1 MKKPFLPVVTRLYIA
16 ALAGIGFASLLTA
29 QPSLAQLNQV
39 DSFPGSNSDQNTD
52 PFSRNSGDFNMF
64 DLIHQANFGTLNWN
78 SEQQN
83 QELDSAAL
91 EFKKRQQQLIQG
103 QQQQANPSLPTITLP
118 SATPPS
124 ITPSSGN

>member
-1 MKKPFLPVVTRLYIA
+1 MKKPFLLVTKLFVAIV
-16 ALAGIGFASLLTA
+16 AGIGFVSLFTV

-39 DSFPGSNSDQNTD
+39 DSFPGGGNSDQNTD

-64 DLIHQANFGTLNWN
+64 DLIHRANFGTINWN

-83 QELDSAAL
+83 QELDSAAA
-91 EFKKRQQQLIQG
+91 EFKKRQQQRIQG
-103 QQQQANPSLPTITLP
+103 QQQQPTQNLPIILP

-124 ITPSSGN
+124 SN

>member
-1 MKKPFLPVVTRLYIA
+1 MKKPFLSVTKLFVA
-16 ALAGIGFASLLTA
+16 TVAGIGFVSLFTV

-39 DSFPGSNSDQNTD
+39 DSFPGGGNSDQNTD

-64 DLIHQANFGTLNWN
+64 DLIHRANFGTINWS

-83 QELDSAAL
+83 QELDSAAA
-91 EFKKRQQQLIQG
+91 EFKKRQQQRIQG
-103 QQQQANPSLPTITLP
+103 QQQQPTPNLPTITLP

-124 ITPSSGN
+124 SN